1 MAYDINAALERLE
14 KNLKDVH
21 SAKEDVKKTVET
33 AAKLGEI
40 VSSYSAAFESLNK
53 EAANLVAELKQFQE
67 QKKVDEKN
75 LIKGVSDSCT
85 DSIKQFETKC
95 SALCKS
101 FEHEIS
107 TPVHDLIDANTK
119 LCEKADDL
127 SSIKN
132 ALLETTQAISQK
144 VENIQS
150 TVKQI
155 SEDFVTSQKE
165 QDQVLIST
173 NNTVDKLVETVQNR
187 LDALSKQLEE
197 KASNIKRESKINR
210 GLIIALIVLAIA
222 NIVLRFI

>member
-14 KNLKDVH
+14 TNLKDVH

-33 AAKLGEI
+33 ASKLGEI
-40 VSSYSAAFESLNK
+40 ISTYSEAFKSLNK
-53 EAANLVAELKQFQE
+53 EAGNLVAELKQFQE
-67 QKKVDEKN
+67 QKKADEKN
-75 LIKGVSDSCT
+75 LIKGVKDSCA
-85 DSIKQFETKC
+85 DFETKC

-101 FEHEIS
+101 FEQEIS
-107 TPVHDLIDANTK
+107 IPIHDLLDANTK
-119 LCEKADDL
+119 LCEKAADL

-132 ALLETTQAISQK
+132 ALLEAIQAISQK

-210 GLIIALIVLAIA
+210 GLIIALIVLAIE

>member
-144 VENIQS
+144 VEEIQAS
-150 TVKQI
+150 VEKI
-155 SEDFVTSQKE
+155 SKNLESSQKE
-165 QDQVLIST
+165 QDKVLISI
-173 NNTVDKLVETVQNR
+173 NKTVSKLVDTVQKR
-187 LDALSKQLEE
+187 LDTISNQLEE
-197 KASNIKRESKINR
+197 RALAITHQSKINMW
-210 GLIIALIVLAIA
+210 LVVALIVLAIT
-222 NIVLRFI
+222 NIFVHFL